1 MLRPRMLPVRNLALD
16 WSMLPPVATYSADD
30 AFGRA
35 QVNDAHRDTG
45 AVTLDRGR
53 DRASDDV
60 QLLRRISQGDES
72 AMAEFYRQ
80 HGRVVLAQILLVT
93 GERALAEEILQDTML
108 AIWRG
113 ASSFRGESSVRSWVI
128 AIARRQTRDRMRGH
142 RLRVVGD
149 AFLADRPSPGP
160 GPELMALDRAE
171 LAEVMDAIRALAP
184 LHREVLGLVFG
195 SGLSLR
201 EVADVLEI
209 PLGTVKSRL
218 LAARTALGRILN
230 EKGQD
235 R

>member
-1 MLRPRMLPVRNLALD
+1 M
-16 WSMLPPVATYSADD
+16 DD
-30 AFGRA
+30 G
-35 QVNDAHRDTG
+35 HRDTG
-45 AVTLDRGR
+45 AVTLDRSR
-53 DRASDDV
+53 DRARGDV
-60 QLLRRISQGDES
+60 QLLRRIGEGDES

-108 AIWRG
+108 AVWRG
-113 ASSFRGESSVRSWVI
+113 AGSFRGESSVRSWVI
-128 AIARRQTRDRMRGH
+128 AIARRQTRDRLRGR

-149 AFLADRPSPGP
+149 AFLAEQPSPGP

-171 LAEVMDAIRALAP
+171 LAEVMDAIAELAP

-201 EVADVLEI
+201 EVAGVLDI

-230 EKGQD
+230 EKGHD